1 MGPYRK
7 TIDQPGALVG
17 GRYHLVELAGVGS
30 MAEVWR
36 AEHQGPGGFRRTVAL
51 KRMASRLEHLAQ
63 YRALF
68 MREARV
74 HAALDH
80 PNVVQVVDFGE
91 DPSGLYLVTEWVEG
105 LTLRAISELCG
116 AFGVRTSPLLMAAVC
131 IEVLRALEAAHTH
144 TERVDGGGGSLVP
157 ATIIHRDVSP
167 TNVLLSVR
175 GVVKLA
181 DFGIARALE
190 DPRSTP
196 AEAFLGKA
204 SYVAP
209 EVVLGEP
216 FSVQTDLYAC
226 GAMLWEAV
234 AHQRLWGPLSDNEI
248 VVAMAQR
255 VRPQPLLAVR
265 PDVPAALAQVMD
277 LAVSTRPQD
286 RFPTAATFA
295 RALSDVLR
303 MMPER
308 TDTTRLAQEVQNAL
322 NLKLQ
327 RDAAVTQARARKVS
341 GAQPSALALPATL
354 DVVAQA
360 QVDDPRPTMELVGA
374 FPESPVE
381 AQKRARTPAGT
392 PAVKGTA
399 SQGAPGRAP
408 PSRLRSPTVKGAA
421 PTVPVAPPAEAAPE
435 EDPRPSVELTLAEAD
450 SDVLLSELDD
460 TEVSQRGPGRS

>member
-1 MGPYRK
+1 MTLHRK
-7 TIDQPGALVG
+7 TIDQAGAIVG
-17 GRYHLVELAGVGS
+17 ERYHLLELAGVGS

-36 AEHQGPGGFRRTVAL
+36 AEHQGPGGFRRVVAV
-51 KRMASRLEHLAQ
+51 KRMASRLENLSV

-74 HAALDH
+74 QAALDH
-80 PNVVQVVDFGE
+80 PNVAQVVDFGE
-91 DPSGLYLVTEWVEG
+91 DKAGLYLVTEWVEG
-105 LTLRAISELCG
+105 LTLRDTSALCD
-116 AFGVRTSPLLMAAVC
+116 AYGVRTSPLLMAAIT
-131 IEVLRALEAAHTH
+131 IEVLRALEAAHTR
-144 TERVDGGGGSLVP
+144 TVRDANGNAVP

-216 FSVQTDLYAC
+216 FGVLTDLYAC

-234 AHQRLWGPLSDNEI
+234 AHTRLWGPLSDNEI

-265 PDVPAALAQVMD
+265 PEVPPALARVMD

-286 RFPTAATFA
+286 RFPSASAFA

-322 NLKLQ
+322 DLKRQGAGGPLP
-327 RDAAVTQARARKVS
+327 RTVS
-341 GAQPSALALPATL
+341 GSQRATPAQPAGTHAGASSPEE
-354 DVVAQA
+354 
-360 QVDDPRPTMELVGA
+360 DPRPTLELVGA
-374 FPESPVE
+374 FPETPAE
-381 AQKRARTPAGT
+381 TRKRAQTP
-392 PAVKGTA
+392 P
-399 SQGAPGRAP
+399 
-408 PSRLRSPTVKGAA
+408 RSAA
-421 PTVPVAPPAEAAPE
+421 PARGIPGLSPPTRARGPSVKDAAPEPAREPASPPE
-435 EDPRPSVELTLAEAD
+435 EDPRPSVELTVGEADAEA
-450 SDVLLSELDD
+450 LLTEVDD
-460 TEVSQRGPGRS
+460 TEVSSQRPRSG